1 MSGGR
6 NIPESSMKENDGRAT
21 IAFVVEIVREEKV
34 GMQVT
39 AWRFPIDISGR
50 GGKEFFVPCFTD
62 HGRLGEI
69 LHGCFGR

>member
-1 MSGGR
+1 
-6 NIPESSMKENDGRAT
+6 
-21 IAFVVEIVREEKV
+21 V

-50 GGKEFFVPCFTD
+50 GGEEFFVPCFTD